1 MKLEIKHLAPYLP
14 YGLKILDIYKERDYI
29 KEITGVYSFENIFTD
44 DGDITF
50 ECIKPI
56 LRPMSGF
63 PLYFEYLFETTDDQ
77 NIKDFLDEDF
87 LYDKGIY
94 SWEELVFAEP
104 NYIPYGTLQVLL
116 KYHFDVFELIP
127 AGIAVSIHDIGKVVA

>member
-14 YGLKILDIYKERDYI
+14 YNLKMQITHAFGFIETRTLSLDCGHDFNLLLSKN
-29 KEITGVYSFENIFTD
+29 GV
-44 DGDITF
+44 
-50 ECIKPI
+50 KPI
-56 LRPMSGF
+56 LLPMSGF
-63 PLYFEYLFETTDDQ
+63 PLYFEYLFDTTDDQ

-127 AGIAVSIHDIGKVVA
+127 AGLAVSIHDIGKVVA

>member
-14 YGLKILDIYKERDYI
+14 YGLKLKINTPIGTFDRNFELDCGHDFNLHLSQ
-29 KEITGVYSFENIFTD
+29 GNV
-44 DGDITF
+44 
-50 ECIKPI
+50 KPI
-56 LRPMSGF
+56 LRPISGF
-63 PLYFEYLFETTDDQ
+63 TLYFEYLFDTTDDQ
-77 NIKDFLDEDF
+77 NIKEFLDEDF

-94 SWEELVFAEP
+94 SWEELVFTEP

-127 AGIAVSIHDIGKVVA
+127 AGLTVSIHDIGKVVA